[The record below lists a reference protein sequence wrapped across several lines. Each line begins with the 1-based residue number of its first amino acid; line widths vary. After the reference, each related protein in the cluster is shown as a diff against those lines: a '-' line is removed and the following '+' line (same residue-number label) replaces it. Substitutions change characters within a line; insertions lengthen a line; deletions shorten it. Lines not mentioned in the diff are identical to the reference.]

1 VKAIVCR
8 RYGPPHEALD
18 LADIDPPV
26 PGDGEVLVRVRAA
39 STNAAD
45 WHMVRGEPYFSRL
58 QMGVRRPRFHVA
70 GSDLA
75 GVVDAVGAGVTT
87 LQPGDEVF
95 GTTFMRGFGAFAERA
110 AVAED
115 LLEPKP
121 AGLSFEQAAA
131 VPLAALT
138 ALQGLRDGAGVR
150 AGDRV
155 LVIGASGGVGTFAV
169 QIAKALGAEVT
180 GVCRTRNVEQARA
193 LGADHVVDYT
203 AEDVTRLGRRYDVVF
218 QVAGTL
224 TASACRRLLTPGGT
238 VALVSGDS
246 PGHWLGPLGRIA
258 RGVLQSRF
266 VSQRVVLVGV
276 KAGKSDLHTLREL
289 IEAGDVTPV
298 IDRTYSLADAVDA
311 VAYQDTGHARG
322 KVVIT
327 V

>member
-8 RYGPPHEALD
+8 RYGAPHEALE
-18 LADIDPPV
+18 LADVDPPV

-45 WHMVRGEPYFSRL
+45 WHLVRGVPYFSRL
-58 QMGVRRPRFHVA
+58 QMGLRRPRIGTA

-75 GVVDAVGAGVTT
+75 GVVEAVGPGVTA
-87 LQPGDEVF
+87 LRPGDEVF

-110 AVAED
+110 AVAEE

-121 AGLSFEQAAA
+121 ARLTFEEAAA

-138 ALQGLRDGAGVR
+138 ALQGLRDDAGLR
-150 AGDRV
+150 AGDSV
-155 LVIGASGGVGTFAV
+155 LIIGASGGVGTFAV

-180 GVCRTRNVEQARA
+180 GVCRTRNVDQTRS

-203 AEDVTRLGRRYDVVF
+203 AEDVTRLGRRFDVVF

-224 TASACRRLLTPGGT
+224 TASTCRRLLTPGGT
-238 VALVSGDS
+238 LALISGDS
-246 PGHWLGPLGRIA
+246 PGRWIGPMGRIA
-258 RGVLQSRF
+258 RALLQSPF
-266 VSQRVVLVGV
+266 VGQRVRLVQV
-276 KAGKSDLHTLREL
+276 KANKADLHTLREL

-298 IDRTYSLADAVDA
+298 IDRTYSLAEAVDA

-322 KVVIT
+322 KIVLT

>member
-8 RYGPPHEALD
+8 RYGAPHEALE

-26 PGDGEVLVRVRAA
+26 PGDREVLVRVRAA

-45 WHMVRGEPYFSRL
+45 WHLVRGVPYFARL
-58 QMGVRRPRFHVA
+58 QAGLRRPRVA
-70 GSDLA
+70 TAGCDLS
-75 GVVDAVGAGVTT
+75 GVVEAVGPGVTA

-95 GTTFMRGFGAFAERA
+95 GTTFMRGFGAFAEQA
-110 AVAED
+110 VVAED

-121 AGLSFEQAAA
+121 AGLSFEEAAA

-138 ALQGLRDGAGVR
+138 ALQGLRDDAGLR
-150 AGDRV
+150 AGDSV
-155 LVIGASGGVGTFAV
+155 LIIGASGGVGTFAV
-169 QIAKALGAEVT
+169 QIAKALGADVT
-180 GVCRTRNVEQARA
+180 GVCRTRNVDQAES

-203 AEDVTRLGRRYDVVF
+203 AEDVTRLGRHYDVVL

-224 TASACRRLLTPGGT
+224 TASACRRLLSPGGT
-238 VALVSGDS
+238 LALISGDS
-246 PGHWLGPLGRIA
+246 PGRWVGPMGRIV
-258 RGVLQSRF
+258 RGLLQSPF
-266 VSQRVVLVGV
+266 VGQRIRLVQV
-276 KAGKSDLHTLREL
+276 KAGKADLHTLREL

-298 IDRTYSLADAVDA
+298 IDRTYTLAEAVEA
-311 VAYQDTGHARG
+311 VAYQDAGHARG